1 MKHTI
6 KTSQRSGVIVTD
18 QWGCGDE
25 IFLTLFDT
33 NPQSCM
39 GTNLT
44 DEQASALI
52 FALESALEARQ
63 VRRDGA
69 IQCAGDK
76 LCSVPSACPTPTACG
91 VPA

>member
-6 KTSQRSGVIVTD
+6 KTGMLSGVIVTD
-18 QWGCGDE
+18 TWLQDE
-25 IFLTLFDT
+25 IFLTIFGDA
-33 NPQSCM
+33 PHSCYGM
-39 GTNLT
+39 NLT

-69 IQCAGDK
+69 IQCAGDA
-76 LCSVPSACPTPTACG
+76 LCSVPSACATPIACG
-91 VPA
+91 VPD